1 MSKKLGIIAC
11 LCSLQLHAETD
22 SFNMSLAGDFSK
34 DYCTIT
40 TTSNSVD
47 VSFDVSEREMAYAEG
62 GYEGEMAYHF
72 LNAMVITVNCSPG
85 AYNLAVSN
93 TEVRSR
99 VYIGGDGSVMAQNI
113 HVFAN
118 GASDFEPEVDSGSPA
133 SVSNVNPLGDGKLAP
148 LCALV
153 FYCWLKIA
161 KRQDITKHAQHLP
174 LSNSGMWTV
183 KAIPQL

>member
-11 LCSLQLHAETD
+11 LCSLQLYAETD

-40 TTSNSVD
+40 TTSNGVD
-47 VSFDVSEREMAYAEG
+47 VSFDVNEREMAYAEG

-133 SVSNVNPLGDGKLAP
+133 SVSNVNPLGDGKLADVHIDLQVVP
-148 LCALV
+148 GHDYANGINYSESLPDEINHT
-153 FYCWLKIA
+153 FQNI
-161 KRQDITKHAQHLP
+161 ITIERL
-174 LSNSGMWTV
+174 
-183 KAIPQL
+183 